1 VRSRPLQLSLILIVA
16 CVVGVFSGLFGVGGG
31 VLLVPLLVLLFAFDQ
46 HTAQGTSLIALVP
59 PVGLLA
65 FLNYARAQEVSWTV
79 GLLIMPGV
87 FIGGLLGSRLAQKL
101 SPRRMRRVFAV
112 FLLTLGVWQ
121 IVSAWVMK
129 R

>member
-1 VRSRPLQLSLILIVA
+1 VRNRQLQLSLILVVA
-16 CVVGVFSGLFGVGGG
+16 CGVGVCSGLFGVGGG
-31 VLLVPLLVLLFAFDQ
+31 VLLVPLLVLLFAYDQ

-65 FLNYARAQEVSWTV
+65 FMNYSRAHEVSWTV

-101 SPRRMRRVFAV
+101 SPRRMRRVFAL
-112 FLLTLGVWQ
+112 FLAVLGVWQ
-121 IVSAWVMK
+121 IVSAWVM

>member
-1 VRSRPLQLSLILIVA
+1 VRNRPLQLFLILIVA
-16 CVVGVFSGLFGVGGG
+16 CVVGVCSGLFGVGGG

-65 FLNYARAQEVSWTV
+65 FLNYAHAHEVSWTV

-87 FIGGLLGSRLAQKL
+87 FLGGLLGSRLAQKL

-112 FLLTLGVWQ
+112 FLLVLGVWQ
-121 IVSAWVMK
+121 ITTAWLM